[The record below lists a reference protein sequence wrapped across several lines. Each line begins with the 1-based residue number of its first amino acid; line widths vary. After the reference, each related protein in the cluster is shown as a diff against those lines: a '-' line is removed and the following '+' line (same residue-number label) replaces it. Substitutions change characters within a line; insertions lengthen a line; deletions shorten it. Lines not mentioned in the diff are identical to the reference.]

1 MDPNEKLTG
10 ITQMAPPSMM
20 AGGMGGGQPPMPPMP
35 PMPPRGGGQPP
46 MPEPGVGEMAMQGQE
61 PPMEEPAMSVEQDS
75 AALAQAVVGRTQ
87 GDIGAAVAV
96 LDNAKALLIASTEQ
110 QEPQMMMHGG
120 EVHYKKMGGPLY
132 REGGGALKPVPEDN
146 KGLSKLPQEVR
157 NNMGFMNMG
166 GPLYRKGGGGM
177 SDSDVLRQ
185 MIMENLQK
193 PAVQEQAMAK
203 AMNQMSQP
211 QQVSKADAM
220 SDLMN
225 YRMS

>member
-20 AGGMGGGQPPMPPMP
+20 AGGMGGGQPPMPPM
-35 PMPPRGGGQPP
+35 GGGQPS
-46 MPEPGVGEMAMQGQE
+46 MPEPGMGEMAMQGQE
-61 PPMEEPAMSVEQDS
+61 PPMEEPAMNVEQDS

-110 QEPQMMMHGG
+110 QEPQTMMHGG

-132 REGGGALKPVPEDN
+132 RESGGALKPVPEN
-146 KGLSKLPQEVR
+146 NTGLSKLPQDVR
-157 NNMGFMNMG
+157 NKMGFMNMG
-166 GPLYRKGGGGM
+166 GPLYREGGGGM
-177 SDSDVLRQ
+177 SDSDVMRQ
-185 MIMENLQK
+185 MIMENLQQ
-193 PAVQEQAMAK
+193 PAIQEQVMAE
-203 AMNQMSQP
+203 AMNQLQQP
-211 QQVSKADAM
+211 QVSKADAM